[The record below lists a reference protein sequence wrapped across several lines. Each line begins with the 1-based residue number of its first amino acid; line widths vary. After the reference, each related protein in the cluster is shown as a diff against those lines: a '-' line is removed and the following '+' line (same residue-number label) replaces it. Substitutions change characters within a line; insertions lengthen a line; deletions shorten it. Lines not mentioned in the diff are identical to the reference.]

1 MNGTL
6 DYPNNN
12 CNNTAMNLLFEKMN
26 IFKAKKN
33 LPRIRE
39 IHNLSKYINLCIHFV
54 FFDLTNDF
62 FENL

>member
-1 MNGTL
+1 
-6 DYPNNN
+6 
-12 CNNTAMNLLFEKMN
+12 MNLLFEKMN